1 MPPKA
6 KFSREEI
13 IQAALHI
20 IKSSGAQA
28 LSARTLSAQLGSSA
42 SPIFTVFQNME
53 EVQQEVLKAARAV
66 YQSCVQEDMEKGMY
80 PPYKGIGMTYIRFAK
95 EEREL
100 FRLLF
105 MRDRSK
111 EQESDGKAEM
121 HDIIQLLSSETGLD
135 YETAYRFQTEMVF
148 YIHGIASMVAT
159 SYVVLNEEA
168 ISSFLTDGFEA
179 LKKQYQGGGSK

>member
-6 KFSREEI
+6 KFTREEI

-20 IKSSGAQA
+20 VRCSGAQA
-28 LSARTLSAQLGSSA
+28 LSARTLSAELGSSA

-53 EVQQEVLKAARAV
+53 EVQQEVLKAAKAV
-66 YQSCVQEDMEKGMY
+66 YQSHVREDMEKGVY

-111 EQESDGKAEM
+111 EQESDGRDA
-121 HDIIQLLSSETGLD
+121 
-135 YETAYRFQTEMVF
+135 
-148 YIHGIASMVAT
+148 
-159 SYVVLNEEA
+159 
-168 ISSFLTDGFEA
+168 
-179 LKKQYQGGGSK
+179 

>member
-6 KFSREEI
+6 KFTREEI

-20 IKSSGAQA
+20 VRSSGAQA
-28 LSARTLSAQLGSSA
+28 LSARTLSAEIGSSS

-53 EVQQEVLKAARAV
+53 EVQWEVLKAAKAV
-66 YQSCVQEDMEKGMY
+66 YQSHVKEDMEKGVY
-80 PPYKGIGMTYIRFAK
+80 SPYKGIGMTYIRFAK

-121 HDIIQLLSSETGLD
+121 HDIIRLLSIETGLD
-135 YETAYRFQTEMVF
+135 METAYRFQTEMVF
-148 YIHGIASMVAT
+148 YIHGIAAMIAT
-159 SYVVLNEEA
+159 SYVDLSEEA
-168 ISSFLTDGFEA
+168 ISGFLSDGFEA
-179 LKKQYQGGGSK
+179 LQKQYQKGESK